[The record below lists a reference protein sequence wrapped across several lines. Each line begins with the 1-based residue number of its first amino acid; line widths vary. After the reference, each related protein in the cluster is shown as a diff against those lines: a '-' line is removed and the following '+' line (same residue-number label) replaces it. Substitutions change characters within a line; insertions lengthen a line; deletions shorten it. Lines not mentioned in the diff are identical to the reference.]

1 MLYNIMFIVSGF
13 LGSQFSTYSKLSPLA
28 SWQETCDG
36 KDVRSVVKGLGQAVA
51 GREGDFPGRL
61 VCLCVLPFKIYIYIY
76 LFILCILHITCI
88 YIYIDIYI
96 LHVHIYIWYRMIHYI
111 WWFNTLHF
119 SLLNLLNLFCK
130 CVFSFLNGVSPFWG
144 SMFEGD
150 LFQDQIWCILYTYIY
165 TYSIYIYI
173 YSTI

>member
-1 MLYNIMFIVSGF
+1 MGWNHQLDDITYIYIHIYIYICINYIYLNFCMLYIYIYVFMLYNIMFIVSGF

-61 VCLCVLPFKIYIYIY
+61 VCLCVLPFKIYIYIFIY
-76 LFILCILHITCI
+76 LYYVYYIYM

-96 LHVHIYIWYRMIHYI
+96 YLHVHIYMIPYD
-111 WWFNTLHF
+111 TLH
-119 SLLNLLNLFCK
+119 L
-130 CVFSFLNGVSPFWG
+130 
-144 SMFEGD
+144 M
-150 LFQDQIWCILYTYIY
+150 I
-165 TYSIYIYI
+165 
-173 YSTI
+173 